1 VTATEPRNVAAALI
15 DLLADYGVDTV
26 FGIPGVHTL
35 EFYRHLSNSALTH
48 VVTRHE
54 QGAAFMADGYARAS
68 GKPGV
73 ALVISGPGVTN
84 TATAL
89 GQAYADSIPLLLIST
104 VNRLDSL
111 GKGWGLLHEL
121 TDQDAVTR
129 PLTSFSA
136 TAHSVDEVPELLA
149 RAFTQFKSGRARPVH
164 ISIPL
169 DLLDAPVTEPWRVA
183 SEPALPTLDTTLL
196 DNIVIELKQARNP
209 LILIGGGAVAAAA
222 SLLAIAEQLQAP
234 VISTSNGK
242 GVIPDSHPL
251 HLAGSLN
258 KPEVH
263 DLIENADR
271 VLVVGSELAES
282 GNCVKTMS
290 LENKLLRIDIDP
302 AKLDDKYPA
311 LVAINADALQSC
323 DYLNTKL
330 AGPKLEVQ
338 DGTETVARIRE
349 AINNNLTASERR
361 HLRVLQTLRTA
372 IPEDSLIMADA
383 TQLVYSGM
391 NGMPVASPRLWHYP
405 AGFLTLGSALPCA
418 IGAQLALPGR
428 PVVVIAGDGGFLFTV
443 QELLTAAE
451 QRLPLVIILW
461 NNSSLKQIKDDMQAG
476 RMQTLAVDNLNPEF
490 SALVQSCR
498 CLWQQPDSHT
508 ELVETVRQAF
518 KADRPTVIEINEYA
532 EWIDN

>member
-1 VTATEPRNVAAALI
+1 VTTTKPANVATALI
-15 DLLADYGVDTV
+15 DLLADYGVDTI

-121 TDQDAVTR
+121 TDQDAVTS
-129 PLTSFSA
+129 PMTAFSA
-136 TAHSVDEVPELLA
+136 TAHSVAEVPELLA
-149 RAFTQFKSGRARPVH
+149 RAFTQFRSGRARPVH

-169 DLLDAPVTEPWRVA
+169 DLLEEPVLEPWQA
-183 SEPALPTLDTTLL
+183 APEPGLQTLDTGPL
-196 DNIVIELKQARNP
+196 DAMVNELSLARNP
-209 LILIGGGAVAAAA
+209 LILIGGGAAAAGE
-222 SLLAIAEQLQAP
+222 SLTAIAERLQSP
-234 VISTSNGK
+234 VISTANGK
-242 GVIPDSHPL
+242 GVIPDLHPL
-251 HLAGSLN
+251 HLAGTLGR
-258 KPEVH
+258 PEAH
-263 DLIENADR
+263 GLIENADR

-282 GNCVKTMS
+282 GNRVKTMS

-302 AKLDDKYPA
+302 KKLDDKYPA
-311 LVAINADALQSC
+311 LVAICADARDSC
-323 DYLNTKL
+323 DYLNQKL
-330 AGPKLEVQ
+330 AGLKLEVQ
-338 DGTETVARIRE
+338 NGAETVARTRD
-349 AINNNLTASERR
+349 AISDNLVPAEQR
-361 HLRVLQTLRTA
+361 HIRVLQTLRAA

-383 TQLVYSGM
+383 TQLVYTGM
-391 NGMPVASPRLWHYP
+391 FGMTVSAPRLWHYP

-418 IGAQLALPGR
+418 IGAQLALPDR
-428 PVVVIAGDGGFLFTV
+428 PVAVFVGDGGFLFTV

-461 NNSSLKQIKDDMQAG
+461 NNNALKQIKDDMQAG
-476 RMQTLAVDNLNPEF
+476 MMQTLAVDNLNPDF
-490 SALVQSCR
+490 SSLVQSCR
-498 CLWQQPDSHT
+498 CLWQQPGSHA
-508 ELVETVRQAF
+508 ELVEIVRQAF
-518 KADRPTVIEINEYA
+518 NADRPTVVEIDEYA
-532 EWIDN
+532 EWIDE

>member
-1 VTATEPRNVAAALI
+1 VTTTKPANVATALI
-15 DLLADYGVDTV
+15 DLLADYGVDTI

-35 EFYRHLSNSALTH
+35 EFYRHLPNSALTH

-136 TAHSVDEVPELLA
+136 TARSVAEVPELLA
-149 RAFTQFKSGRARPVH
+149 RAFTQFRSGRARPVH

-169 DLLDAPVTEPWRVA
+169 DLLDQPVTGLWPVA
-183 SEPALPTLDTTLL
+183 PGLERMVLDTVPL
-196 DNIVIELKQARNP
+196 DAIANELSQARNP
-209 LILIGGGAVAAAA
+209 LILIGGGAIAAGE
-222 SLLAIAEQLQAP
+222 SLTAIAEQLQLP
-234 VISTSNGK
+234 VISTANGK
-242 GVIPDSHPL
+242 GVIPDLHPL
-251 HLAGSLN
+251 HLAGTLGR
-258 KPEVH
+258 PEVH
-263 DLIENADR
+263 RLIDNADR

-282 GNCVKTMS
+282 GNCVKTMG

-302 AKLDDKYPA
+302 KKLDDKYPA
-311 LVAINADALQSC
+311 LVGVCADARDAC
-323 DYLNTKL
+323 DYLNRKL
-330 AGPKLEVQ
+330 AGFRPEVKN
-338 DGTETVARIRE
+338 GAETVAAARD
-349 AINNNLTASERR
+349 AISSNLVPAEQR
-361 HLRVLQTLRTA
+361 HIRVLQTLRTA
-372 IPEDSLIMADA
+372 IPEDSLILADA
-383 TQLVYSGM
+383 TQLVYTGM
-391 NGMPVASPRLWHYP
+391 FGMTVSFPRLWHYP

-418 IGAQLALPGR
+418 VGAQLALPDR
-428 PVVVIAGDGGFLFTV
+428 PVAVLVGDGGFLFTV

-451 QRLPLVIILW
+451 QRLPIVIILW
-461 NNSSLKQIKDDMQAG
+461 NNNCLKQIKDDMQAG
-476 RMQTLAVDNLNPEF
+476 MMQTLAVDNLNPEF
-490 SALVQSCR
+490 SSLVESCR
-498 CLWQQPDSHT
+498 CLWRRPGSHV
-508 ELVETVRQAF
+508 ELVEIVRQAF
-518 KADRPTVIEINEYA
+518 KADRPTVVEIDEFA
-532 EWIDN
+532 EWIDE

>member
-1 VTATEPRNVAAALI
+1 
-15 DLLADYGVDTV
+15 
-26 FGIPGVHTL
+26 
-35 EFYRHLSNSALTH
+35 
-48 VVTRHE
+48 
-54 QGAAFMADGYARAS
+54 
-68 GKPGV
+68 
-73 ALVISGPGVTN
+73 
-84 TATAL
+84 
-89 GQAYADSIPLLLIST
+89 
-104 VNRLDSL
+104 
-111 GKGWGLLHEL
+111 
-121 TDQDAVTR
+121 
-129 PLTSFSA
+129 
-136 TAHSVDEVPELLA
+136 
-149 RAFTQFKSGRARPVH
+149 
-164 ISIPL
+164 
-169 DLLDAPVTEPWRVA
+169 
-183 SEPALPTLDTTLL
+183 
-196 DNIVIELKQARNP
+196 
-209 LILIGGGAVAAAA
+209 
-222 SLLAIAEQLQAP
+222 
-234 VISTSNGK
+234 
-242 GVIPDSHPL
+242 L

-405 AGFLTLGSALPCA
+405 AGYLTLGSALPCA

-428 PVVVIAGDGGFLFTV
+428 PVVVIAGDGGFLFTL

-461 NNSSLKQIKDDMQAG
+461 NNSSLKQIKDDMQAD

-490 SALVQSCR
+490 STLVQSCR
-498 CLWQQPDSHT
+498 CLWQQPGSHT
-508 ELVETVRQAF
+508 ELVDTVRQAF
-518 KADRPTVIEINEYA
+518 KAERPTVIEINEYA